1 MHLKVKTPEDYRR
14 EDSLT
19 MSREWQSRELG
30 SRMEAEGKSM
40 IDVEEVHTTM
50 RISMVVP
57 ILFVT
62 GLSCNI
68 LLVSYKAVFQRH
80 VHSKS

>member
-1 MHLKVKTPEDYRR
+1 
-14 EDSLT
+14 
-19 MSREWQSRELG
+19 
-30 SRMEAEGKSM
+30 MEAEEKSM

-68 LLVSYKAVFQRH
+68 LLVSYKALFQRH
-80 VHSKS
+80 VQSKG